1 MSVRDRLLAI
11 AGWTQRVQ
19 LWLSVVALVAL
30 MLVTV
35 LDVFLRY
42 LFNNPIRASYDSVQ
56 SLLLIFVFNSMAA
69 TFFGRRNV
77 VIDVIDGFIPRR
89 AVGAFI
95 RGADILSVITLGLL
109 LWAMV
114 VPAMQSYGYGE
125 ILQEL
130 RLPIYL
136 LWFAAIAS
144 LACTIFC
151 AAVMAIAKPPAD
163 NVIGHPE

>member
-1 MSVRDRLLAI
+1 MSARDRLFAI

-19 LWLSVVALVAL
+19 LWVSVVALL
-30 MLVTV
+30 MLMMVTV

-42 LFNNPIRASYDSVQ
+42 VFNHPIRASYDSVE

-95 RGADILSVITLGLL
+95 RVSDLLSVITLGLL
-109 LWAMV
+109 MWAML
-114 VPAMQSYGYGE
+114 VPAMQSYAYAE
-125 ILQEL
+125 IKQEL
-130 RLPIYL
+130 GLPIYA

-144 LACTIFC
+144 LVGTIFC
-151 AAVMAIAKPPAD
+151 AAVMVMSSPATD
-163 NVIGHPE
+163 SNVGHPK

>member
-1 MSVRDRLLAI
+1 MNARDTLVAI

-19 LWLSVVALVAL
+19 LSLSVVALVLL
-30 MLVTV
+30 MLITV

-42 LFNNPIRASYDSVQ
+42 VFNNPIRASYDSVE

-69 TFFGRRNV
+69 TFFTRRNV

-95 RGADILSVITLGLL
+95 RVADILSVITLGLL

-125 ILQEL
+125 IKQEL

-136 LWFAAIAS
+136 LWYAAIAS

-151 AAVMAIAKPPAD
+151 AAVMAITKPATD
-163 NVIGHPE
+163 NATGRPE